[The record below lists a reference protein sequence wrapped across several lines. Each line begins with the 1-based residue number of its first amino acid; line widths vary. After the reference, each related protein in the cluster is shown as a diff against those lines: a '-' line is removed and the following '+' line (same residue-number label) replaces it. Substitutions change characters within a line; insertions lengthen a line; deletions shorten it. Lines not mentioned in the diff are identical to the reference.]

1 IGDNGFVYLLSK
13 IIEFIINTCY
23 YLLFI
28 IIYIYIFQIVYL
40 NNEKYKNRVVEK
52 KEEIIEEENS
62 LEVNENIS
70 DHEIKVK
77 KRERH
82 EKVLGAGD
90 AIFRFLGSII
100 MFLSKCFVC
109 FCTIPILM
117 ILFFLCAGLLITFY
131 LLCKGVFYISILI
144 GIPFAIVFTILIL
157 EILFYFILGKKR
169 NDKRII
175 ITFLVSFIGLGL
187 SFGMLV
193 LDIGSIDYIDDIPK
207 NAEVSTINRIYTM
220 TEDLYFPFF
229 YDIEYISDN
238 KLENEVKVEIE
249 YYEDY
254 VKVYFPSDLQSGYNN
269 YYIAD
274 NISIKNIITQM
285 ITDLK
290 DRTFYNYGK
299 LNEVKIK
306 VYANDNNITI
316 LKDNYQKLYE
326 EWEENHYQE
335 GIDDYERRITDL
347 EEEKSNLE
355 NEKFELES
363 KIEELENENIEYQN
377 KIEDYKSRLQSII
390 EE

>member
-1 IGDNGFVYLLSK
+1 
-13 IIEFIINTCY
+13 
-23 YLLFI
+23 
-28 IIYIYIFQIVYL
+28 
-40 NNEKYKNRVVEK
+40 
-52 KEEIIEEENS
+52 
-62 LEVNENIS
+62 
-70 DHEIKVK
+70 
-77 KRERH
+77 
-82 EKVLGAGD
+82 
-90 AIFRFLGSII
+90 
-100 MFLSKCFVC
+100 
-109 FCTIPILM
+109 M
-117 ILFFLCAGLLITFY
+117 ILVFLCAGLLITFY

>member
-1 IGDNGFVYLLSK
+1 
-13 IIEFIINTCY
+13 
-23 YLLFI
+23 
-28 IIYIYIFQIVYL
+28 
-40 NNEKYKNRVVEK
+40 
-52 KEEIIEEENS
+52 
-62 LEVNENIS
+62 
-70 DHEIKVK
+70 
-77 KRERH
+77 
-82 EKVLGAGD
+82 
-90 AIFRFLGSII
+90 

-254 VKVYFPSDLQSGYNN
+254 VKVYFPSDL
-269 YYIAD
+269 
-274 NISIKNIITQM
+274 
-285 ITDLK
+285 
-290 DRTFYNYGK
+290 
-299 LNEVKIK
+299 
-306 VYANDNNITI
+306 
-316 LKDNYQKLYE
+316 
-326 EWEENHYQE
+326 
-335 GIDDYERRITDL
+335 
-347 EEEKSNLE
+347 
-355 NEKFELES
+355 
-363 KIEELENENIEYQN
+363 
-377 KIEDYKSRLQSII
+377 
-390 EE
+390 